1 MVALCGTRSMLFR
14 ERVHGGVHI
23 IHILYTFIYL
33 WMWNEFGEVIS
44 RIYIYIYF
52 SVENIEKD
60 WMNECSWAS
69 ERANNDRLTMTMAYT
84 RNRRTRRQL
93 AVSTHTYTAMAC
105 VFVYYIS
112 YISNININMP
122 NDCGGLHTCVYACNR
137 PRALLYESHMCIKAA
152 YNIRYICGG
161 S

>member
-1 MVALCGTRSMLFR
+1 MWHTVNAFSGKSAWRCPYNTYTIHIHIFVNV
-14 ERVHGGVHI
+14 ERVWRGDI
-23 IHILYTFIYL
+23 E
-33 WMWNEFGEVIS
+33 N
-44 RIYIYIYF
+44 IYIYIYF

-152 YNIRYICGG
+152 YKIRYICGG